1 MEVLKT
7 DKSENKTTCM
17 FDKIS
22 AKNNRV
28 VQVLILCILIG
39 LALAMY
45 VGTLE
50 ALPLLDEHYIIEFLK
65 AHASSTMDFLT
76 SMIDWPGPESF
87 DTWGILTS
95 GCVSLLSATSTQSFF
110 PIRLFSLL
118 VHIANAFVFFIVGSK
133 VLEPPDNTTR
143 AWSTWVGAAAS
154 ILFLTYPLAPET
166 VSWLGGLA
174 YELGCFFFLVSI
186 YLYIKGK
193 AERNWTTLGVAW
205 IAFLFA
211 ILADNSL
218 WSSGFV
224 IVALELARSF
234 IGAGPPDESK
244 MSKVPDAKEVFEDAV
259 DRLMEETISSHREHS
274 DASQDSAPDTTDSI
288 EKNSDSNAE
297 SAKKKEEDDSPA
309 ALFDTLVPALP
320 FIVLGVLLSIRALPQ
335 AGNQQLPGTM
345 IAGFA
350 DWGRAFKHLFLPINQ
365 SITEGYARH
374 YAFLYILYAVPAVV
388 AVLALVRN
396 RLFRQNVAFL
406 LAWLIMILVPHLH
419 QVVVDS
425 TLSGSRFAYE
435 SLLPVSGLIALLFFS
450 PVYAIAAPVGVK
462 PFAWARLI
470 PVRIIVTV
478 VAIAFV
484 AILLPGNMSRT
495 IHQNAYYKRGAKWL
509 DTIASSARN
518 IEKKARS
525 SFCLI
530 RDVPAA
536 VSVIPKISP
545 FSVIIYD
552 GEKRTPRAI
561 KVPGGPL
568 KDALR
573 LAKEPYRDISVH
585 WSREHN
591 SLIKVDLGLGAPA
604 ITRLTAL
611 DVRNRLRPG
620 MEFLK
625 TVQFDNTNN
634 CLILDSNADTGPVIN
649 FEVFGISPV
658 GDDFVYVDAKINT
671 PQDDDNAHMELYW
684 LTVWEKE
691 FSNKDR
697 FTRCRV
703 IVNDGQF
710 HRYYLPVRSTAWS
723 TNGPLTHL
731 TMGFPA
737 SAKVVLKE
745 AGTISPPE
753 RIAKLTYQST
763 ETESD
768 STVINGTSFGSL
780 CHDYPNLKDLGLVS
794 MERKQEDLKFGYD
807 TSMVEGATG
816 CVVEIAQCDK
826 FFDNPNGDEL
836 SKNLLK
842 TVKVAGTKGSFK
854 LTRADFKTDGIYAIR
869 VFANDKDGKLLSNAS
884 DEFNC
889 LVYTRI
895 KTGS

>member
-1 MEVLKT
+1 MEPREKNPEECESIT
-7 DKSENKTTCM
+7 SCM

-22 AKNNRV
+22 PKNNRI
-28 VQVLILCILIG
+28 VQGLVLCILIG
-39 LALAMY
+39 LALVLY
-45 VGTLE
+45 TGTLQ
-50 ALPLLDEHYIIEFLK
+50 ALPLLDEHYIIDFLK
-65 AHASSTMDFLT
+65 ANASSTMDFLT

-87 DTWGILTS
+87 DTWGVLTS
-95 GCVSLLSATSTQSFF
+95 SCVSLLSPMSNQSLW
-110 PIRLFSLL
+110 PMRLFALI
-118 VHIANAFVFFIVGSK
+118 VHVANAFAFFIVAK
-133 VLEPPDNTTR
+133 NALEPPDNTTR
-143 AWSTWVGAAAS
+143 AWSTWVAAAAS
-154 ILFLTYPLAPET
+154 ILFVTYPLVPET

-193 AERNWTTLGVAW
+193 RERNWTTLGVAW

-211 ILADNSL
+211 IMADNSL
-218 WSSGFV
+218 WSSGFI
-224 IVALELARSF
+224 IVALELGKSF

-244 MSKVPDAKEVFEDAV
+244 MSKVPSADEVFEDAV
-259 DRLMEETISSHREHS
+259 DRLLEESKSLHP
-274 DASQDSAPDTTDSI
+274 DAVNQSAADTTGDT
-288 EKNSDSNAE
+288 
-297 SAKKKEEDDSPA
+297 AKDNETQEPETVRKKQDDDSPA

-320 FIVLGVLLSIRALPQ
+320 FIVLGVILSIRALPQ
-335 AGNQQLPGTM
+335 SGNQPLPGTM
-345 IAGFA
+345 VAGFA
-350 DWGRAFKHLFLPINQ
+350 DWGRTLKHLFLPINEG
-365 SITEGYARH
+365 ITNGYARH
-374 YAFLYILYAVPAVV
+374 YAYLYILYAVPAVV

-406 LAWLIMILVPHLH
+406 VAWLIMILVPHLH
-419 QVVVDS
+419 QALADS
-425 TLSGSRFAYE
+425 TLNGSRFAYE
-435 SLLPVSGLIALLFFS
+435 ALLPVSGLIALLFFS
-450 PVYAIAAPVGVK
+450 PGYAIAAPIGVK
-462 PFAWARLI
+462 PFAWARMV

-478 VAIAFV
+478 ISVALLAL
-484 AILLPGNMSRT
+484 LLPGNMMRT
-495 IHQNAYYKRGAKWL
+495 SQQNAYYKRGGKWL

-525 SFCLI
+525 TFCLI
-530 RDVPAA
+530 RDVPQA
-536 VSVIPKISP
+536 VSVLPKISP
-545 FSVIIYD
+545 FNVIIYD
-552 GEKRTPRAI
+552 GENKITRAI

-573 LAKEPYRDISVH
+573 LAREPYRDVTVH

-604 ITRLTAL
+604 ITRLTAQ

-625 TVQFDNTNN
+625 TVQFDKSTN

-649 FEVFGISPV
+649 FEVFGMSPV
-658 GDDFVYVDAKINT
+658 GDDFVYVDAKIDT
-671 PQDDDNAHMELYW
+671 PQDDENAHMELYW

-737 SAKVVLKE
+737 SAKVILKE
-745 AGTISPPE
+745 VGTNSPPE
-753 RIAKLTYQST
+753 RIARLTYEST
-763 ETESD
+763 ESEPG
-768 STVINGTSFGSL
+768 STGSRDDSFGSL
-780 CHDYPNLKDLGLVS
+780 CHNYPNLKELGLLS
-794 MERKQEDLKFGYD
+794 MERKKEEIKFGYD
-807 TSMVEGATG
+807 TTMVPEAVGAT
-816 CVVEIAQCDK
+816 VEIAQSDK
-826 FFDNPNGDEL
+826 FFENPNGDEL
-836 SKNLLK
+836 SRNSLK
-842 TVKVAGTKGSFK
+842 TVKLDRTKGSFK

-869 VFANDKDGKLLSNAS
+869 IFASDKDGKLLSNAS